1 MAMTA
6 AEKLEEVNT
15 AITKVLGGGQAYQM
29 GSRKLTR
36 ADLGELR
43 EMRRELQAEVA
54 AESEPHLFGN
64 TSVAYFEGR

>member
-6 AEKLEEVNT
+6 AEMLEEVNT

>member
-6 AEKLEEVNT
+6 ADKLEEVNT
-15 AITKVLGGGQAYQM
+15 AITKVLGGGQSYQM

-36 ADLGELR
+36 ADLGVLR
-43 EMRRELQAEVA
+43 EMRKELQAEVA
-54 AESEPHLFGN
+54 AEFESHLFGN

>member
-36 ADLGELR
+36 ADLGILR